1 MRILSAYSPLMGK
14 PARYSRLG
22 KNCQMKKRYKVLTV
36 IIFSLLVIG
45 FFISI
50 YVTVDE
56 TLPDNAIVVTTKE
69 DRRYHSIHFD
79 HICVAG
85 KSAQTMTLG
94 EALAKGYKPHQHDQ
108 DLGYFRGNRRFL
120 FHHLLSKLGITIN
133 SRWDKDGN
141 WLW

>member
-1 MRILSAYSPLMGK
+1 
-14 PARYSRLG
+14 
-22 KNCQMKKRYKVLTV
+22 MKKSYKVFTV
-36 IIFSLLVIG
+36 IVISLIVIG

-56 TLPDNAIVVTTKE
+56 TMPGNAIVVTTKE
-69 DRRYHSIHFD
+69 DKRYHSIHFD

-85 KSAQTMTLG
+85 KSAKTMTLN
-94 EALAKGYKPHQHDQ
+94 EALAKGYKPHKHCQ

-133 SRWDKDGN
+133 SRWDKNGN

>member
-1 MRILSAYSPLMGK
+1 
-14 PARYSRLG
+14 
-22 KNCQMKKRYKVLTV
+22 MKKSFKVITV
-36 IIFSLLVIG
+36 IIISLIVIG

-56 TLPDNAIVVTTKE
+56 TMPGNAIVVTTKE
-69 DRRYHSIHFD
+69 DKRYHSIHFD

-85 KSAQTMTLG
+85 KSAQTMTLK
-94 EALAKGYKPHQHDQ
+94 EALDKGYKPHKHCK

-120 FHHLLSKLGITIN
+120 FHHLLSKLGISMN

>member
-1 MRILSAYSPLMGK
+1 
-14 PARYSRLG
+14 
-22 KNCQMKKRYKVLTV
+22 MKKSYKIITV
-36 IIFSLLVIG
+36 IVISLIVIG

-56 TLPDNAIVVTTKE
+56 TMPGNAIVVTTKE
-69 DRRYHSIHFD
+69 DKRYHSIHFD

-85 KSAQTMTLG
+85 KSAQTMTLH
-94 EALAKGYKPHQHDQ
+94 EALAKGYKPHKHCQ